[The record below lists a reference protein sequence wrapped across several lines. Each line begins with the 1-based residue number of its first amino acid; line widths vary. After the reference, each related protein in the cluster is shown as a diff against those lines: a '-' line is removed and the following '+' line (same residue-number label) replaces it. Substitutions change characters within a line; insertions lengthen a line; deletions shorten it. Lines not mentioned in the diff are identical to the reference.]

1 MPDLEKKVAH
11 VLRALNCLTVY
22 RKILN
27 DPILLS
33 FRDVMELTLKNEPA
47 AVGKYFSLIGILLDL
62 QKNYRLPGID
72 IFKNHLLDT
81 MLSVENSFSLACEKE
96 EFKNIDN
103 LIIRVAQNDLSLMKI
118 VYDFDILLLMEHL
131 AHKYKIGDLILPLEG
146 LVGSENLKKDY
157 QKYFFKNREWIK
169 KVLSLSGEWGEN
181 IGDLHTYFR
190 ETGSGEFGRYWAFKW
205 NSSSL
210 NPELAG
216 IANPDAI
223 RIEDLVGYEDQQE
236 QIIRNTSQFVKGFT
250 ANNMLLY
257 GDRGTGKSSTIKS
270 LIHIFGHK
278 GLRIIEVSKHDL
290 LSLHAIIQ
298 KVEGRAQ
305 KFILFIDDLSFEEN
319 ETEYKDL
326 KAILE
331 GSIEKP
337 PDNVLV
343 YATSNRRN
351 LVREFF
357 SDRDMDEVSSQDT
370 YQEKLSLADRFGIK
384 LVFPTPDKW
393 EFLKTVEDIARKSGI
408 TMEKAKLHSLA
419 MEWVMWHNSRSG
431 RTAKQFVNDLRGRLD
446 LES

>member
-1 MPDLEKKVAH
+1 MPELENKVAH
-11 VLRALNCLTVY
+11 VLRALSCLTVY
-22 RKILN
+22 RKILE
-27 DPILLS
+27 DPIIHG
-33 FRDVMELTLKNEPA
+33 FRDVMELTLKKEPA

-62 QKNYRLPGID
+62 QKNYSLPGID

-96 EFKNIDN
+96 EFKKIDN
-103 LIIRVAQNDLSLMKI
+103 LIIRAAQNDLSIMKI
-118 VYDFDILLLMEHL
+118 AYDFDILLLMEHL
-131 AHKYKIGDLILPLEG
+131 AHKYKIGDLMPALEG
-146 LVGSENLKKDY
+146 LVGGENLKKDY
-157 QKYFFKNREWIK
+157 QKYFFRNREWIK

-181 IGDLHTYFR
+181 IEDLHTYFR

-205 NSSSL
+205 NSRSL
-210 NPELAG
+210 NNELVG
-216 IANPDAI
+216 VANPDAI
-223 RIEDLVGYEDQQE
+223 RIEDLVGYQDQQE
-236 QIIRNTSQFVKGFT
+236 QIIRNTSQFVNGFT
-250 ANNMLLY
+250 ANNILLY

-305 KFILFIDDLSFEEN
+305 KFILFIDDLSFEES

-357 SDRDMDEVSSQDT
+357 RDRDMDEVSSQDT

-384 LVFPTPDKW
+384 LVFPTPDKLG
-393 EFLKTVEDIARKSGI
+393 FLKTVEDIARKNGV
-408 TMEKAKLHSLA
+408 TMEKSKLQSLA
-419 MEWVMWHNSRSG
+419 LEWVMWHNSRSG
-431 RTAKQFVNDLRGRLD
+431 RTARQFVNDLRGRLD

>member
-1 MPDLEKKVAH
+1 MPELENKVAH
-11 VLRALNCLTVY
+11 VLRALSCLTVY
-22 RKILN
+22 RKILD
-27 DPILLS
+27 DPIILS
-33 FRDVMELTLKNEPA
+33 FRDVMGLTLKKEPA

-81 MLSVENSFSLACEKE
+81 MLSVENSFSLVCEKE
-96 EFKNIDN
+96 EFEKIDN
-103 LIIRVAQNDLSLMKI
+103 LIIRAAQNDLSLMKI

-131 AHKYKIGDLILPLEG
+131 AQLYKIGDLIPPLEG
-146 LVGSENLKKDY
+146 LVGGENLHKDY

-181 IGDLHTYFR
+181 IEDLYTYFR

-210 NPELAG
+210 NHELVG
-216 IANPDAI
+216 VANPDAI

-236 QIIRNTSQFVKGFT
+236 QIIRNTSQFIKGLT
-250 ANNMLLY
+250 VNNILLY

-290 LSLHAIIQ
+290 LSLHVIIQ

-305 KFILFIDDLSFEEN
+305 KFILFIDDLSFEES

-337 PDNVLV
+337 PDNVLI

-351 LVREFF
+351 LVREYFR
-357 SDRDMDEVSSQDT
+357 DRDMDEVSSQDT

-384 LVFPTPDKW
+384 LVFPTPDKMG
-393 EFLKTVEDIARKSGI
+393 FLKTVEDIARKNGI
-408 TMEKAKLHSLA
+408 TMEKSKLHSLA
-419 MEWVMWHNSRSG
+419 LEWVMWHNSRSG
-431 RTAKQFVNDLRGRLD
+431 RTARQFVNDLRGRLD
-446 LES
+446 LNS

>member
-1 MPDLEKKVAH
+1 MPELENKVAH
-11 VLRALNCLTVY
+11 VLRALSCLTVY
-22 RKILN
+22 RKILD
-27 DPILLS
+27 DPILIS
-33 FRDVMELTLKNEPA
+33 FRDVMELTLKKEPA

-96 EFKNIDN
+96 EFNNIDN
-103 LIIRVAQNDLSLMKI
+103 LIIRAAQNDLCLIKI
-118 VYDFDILLLMEHL
+118 LYDFDILLLMEYL
-131 AHKYKIGDLILPLEG
+131 AHKYKIDDLMPALEG
-146 LVGSENLKKDY
+146 LVGGENLKKDY

-181 IGDLHTYFR
+181 VEDLHTYFR

-210 NPELAG
+210 NHELAG
-216 IANPDAI
+216 VANPDAI

-250 ANNMLLY
+250 ANNILLY

-305 KFILFIDDLSFEEN
+305 KFILFIDDLSFEDN